1 MILPLTTTKEGE
13 TVRVSCLNCRSED
26 TCRLQK
32 LGCVEGVSGVVI
44 SNKKNVIFQVG
55 KCRLAIT
62 APLAKNILVEPIT
75 IT

>member
-55 KCRLAIT
+55 ECRLAIT

>member
-13 TVRVSCLNCRSED
+13 TVRISCLNCRSED

-55 KCRLAIT
+55 ECRLAIT

>member
-26 TCRLQK
+26 TCRLQE

-55 KCRLAIT
+55 ECRLAIT
-62 APLAKNILVEPIT
+62 APLAKNILVEPIK

>member
-26 TCRLQK
+26 TCRLQE

-55 KCRLAIT
+55 ECRLAIT